1 MEVLFVCT
9 GNTCRSCIAEAIFN
23 NLCTLKNVKAFSAGS
38 SIVKNSIASTNSVYI
53 VKENLS
59 LDISYRPAVQLTSE
73 MLNNSDL
80 ILTMTISI
88 RNMIQDK
95 YPQMRDKV
103 FSLNEYVGIK
113 GDIVDP
119 YGGDMAVYSKTF
131 ETLKNSIL
139 LLLHK
144 IREDK
149 SIK

>member
-1 MEVLFVCT
+1 MKVLFVCT
-9 GNTCRSCIAEAIFN
+9 GNTCRSCMAEAIFN
-23 NLCTLKNVKAFSAGS
+23 NLCTLKNVKAFSAGF
-38 SIVKNSIASTNSVYI
+38 SIVKNTIASTNSVYI

-59 LDISYRPAVQLTSE
+59 LDISDRPAVQLTSE

-95 YPQMRDKV
+95 YPHMRDKV

-113 GDIVDP
+113 GDIIDP